1 MDPYQNPYNSQ
12 PPLPITASYHP
23 SQPPYP
29 GMNPYSVPPYS
40 AISSEFLSMPH
51 HQQPMFMTP
60 TQMHPQLV
68 NGVAPYYIEESSL
81 WASFLET
88 CCCCFGYGPP
98 QTPFEAMH
106 RQEMERRRILA
117 KEEKY
122 RRSQYQKALQQ
133 EKQRM
138 SLVQSAK
145 ASNEAA
151 AAAAAVNT
159 NVTANTNA
167 AAPITNT
174 PAVNNNV
181 VQQ

>member
-1 MDPYQNPYNSQ
+1 
-12 PPLPITASYHP
+12 
-23 SQPPYP
+23 
-29 GMNPYSVPPYS
+29 
-40 AISSEFLSMPH
+40 MPQ
-51 HQQPMFMTP
+51 QQPMFMTP

-68 NGVAPYYIEESSL
+68 TGVAPYYIEETSL
-81 WASFLET
+81 WA
-88 CCCCFGYGPP
+88 
-98 QTPFEAMH
+98 
-106 RQEMERRRILA
+106 RQEMERRRVLA

-151 AAAAAVNT
+151 AAAAAAAGVNT
-159 NVTANTNA
+159 NATANTNA
-167 AAPITNT
+167 AAPIATNT
-174 PAVNNNV
+174 PSANNNA